1 MMPTQFH
8 RNRTPR
14 FTKTQL
20 KARGWSEELIR
31 LLLHPDQV
39 EINRHN
45 PRGPAMQLFTENAV
59 LVAESDPRFLDHLK
73 ALEAKRHRKRK

>member
-1 MMPTQFH
+1 MMPTQFY

-20 KARGWSEELIR
+20 KARGWSETLIR

-39 EINRHN
+39 AINPHN

-73 ALEAKRHRKRK
+73 AREARQQRSRS

>member
-20 KARGWSEELIR
+20 KARGWSEKLIR

-39 EINRHN
+39 EINPRN

-73 ALEAKRHRKRK
+73 SREARQLRNRS